1 MSVRLFGCSKYQRLS
16 NEKFDRTLSLAEREF
31 LAKHRSVCSEC
42 RMRES
47 QSSNALNMLRM
58 AAFDDEVQDSFEPQ
72 FEERILRKLRVQ
84 STRES
89 VRYWSP
95 AFVGA
100 MIAGLAVL
108 ATLQLVPNRPSLP
121 SSNRPEGTAYRTR
134 GERLPTLDIN
144 KLDRIR

>member
-1 MSVRLFGCSKYQRLS
+1 
-16 NEKFDRTLSLAEREF
+16 
-31 LAKHRSVCSEC
+31 
-42 RMRES
+42 
-47 QSSNALNMLRM
+47 MLRM

>member
-1 MSVRLFGCSKYQRLS
+1 
-16 NEKFDRTLSLAEREF
+16 
-31 LAKHRSVCSEC
+31 
-42 RMRES
+42 
-47 QSSNALNMLRM
+47 
-58 AAFDDEVQDSFEPQ
+58 
-72 FEERILRKLRVQ
+72 
-84 STRES
+84 
-89 VRYWSP
+89 
-95 AFVGA
+95 